1 VLFPTI
7 DFAVFFLVAFT
18 GSWVLRP
25 YKTLWLWFLLGC
37 SFVFYGWWD
46 WSFTALLAGSILG
59 NWAFGRAIFGALGDD
74 RRRTDT
80 SRWLVRAAV
89 VANLAVLAWFKYA
102 NFFSAS
108 LVDALNAIGF
118 DVDPPV
124 LDVILPIALSFFT
137 FQAISYV
144 IDIGRGERD
153 PTDLLRF
160 AVYLSFFPH
169 LVAGPIVRASEF
181 VPQLDEKADPRY
193 LQASEAFL
201 LIGRGL
207 FKKVVVAS
215 FLATEIVDPV
225 FASPNA
231 HSQSE
236 VLVAVLGYA
245 VQIYADFSGYTDM
258 AIGVALLLGFRFP
271 QNFDAPYSALS
282 LQDFWRRWH
291 MTLSRWL
298 RDYLYIPL
306 GGSRVSVPRTYVN
319 LFLTMVLGGLWH
331 GASWT
336 FVVWGAIHG
345 GFLGAERF
353 VKQWWA
359 VRAAPLGLPV
369 RLVQVLQWTLTFSV
383 VCVAWIFFR
392 ATSMADAFDLLGR
405 LVLGGSAP
413 VGAPSLVTGLVLLVI
428 VLAVLSQF
436 VPPQIPTRLAVTF
449 GTFAPALQIVVFA
462 VAIVVIDALGPE
474 GIAPFIYFQF

>member
-1 VLFPTI
+1 
-7 DFAVFFLVAFT
+7 VAFT

-25 YKTLWLWFLLGC
+25 YKRLWFWFLLGC

-46 WSFTALLAGSILG
+46 WTFTALLAASIVV
-59 NWAFGRAIFGALGDD
+59 NWAFGQAIFGALGED
-74 RRRTDT
+74 RRRTER

-89 VANLAVLAWFKYA
+89 IVDLGVLAVFKYA
-102 NFFSAS
+102 NFFSES
-108 LVDALNAIGF
+108 LADGLQSIGLE
-118 DVDPPV
+118 VDPPV
-124 LDVILPIALSFFT
+124 LDLVLPIALSFFT
-137 FQAISYV
+137 FQALSYV

-160 AVYLSFFPH
+160 GVYLSFFPH
-169 LVAGPIVRASEF
+169 LVAGPIVRPSEF
-181 VPQLDEKADPRY
+181 LPQLDEKADPRY

-215 FLATEIVDPV
+215 FLATEVVDPV

-231 HSQSE
+231 HSQAE
-236 VLVAVLGYA
+236 VFVAVLGYA
-245 VQIYADFSGYTDM
+245 VQIYADFSGYTDI

-271 QNFDAPYSALS
+271 QNFDAPYTARS

-306 GGSRVSVPRTYVN
+306 GGSRISVPRTYIN

-345 GFLGAERF
+345 GFLGTERY

-359 VRAAPLGLPV
+359 RRASPLGVPAPLLA
-369 RLVQVLQWTLTFSV
+369 VLQWTLTFSV
-383 VCVAWIFFR
+383 VCLAWIFFR
-392 ATSMADAFDLLGR
+392 ANSMSDALDLLGR
-405 LVLGGSAP
+405 LLFGGSAP
-413 VGAPSLVTGLVLLVI
+413 VGATSLVTGLVVLVI
-428 VLAVLSQF
+428 VLSIASQF
-436 VPPQIPTRLAVTF
+436 VPPRIPTKAAVTF
-449 GTFAPALQIVVFA
+449 GTFAPVVQIAVFA
-462 VAIVVIDALGPE
+462 SAIVLIDALGPE